1 MTSPLTI
8 ITIYVIILKGIL
20 DISCFI
26 SRIALKNVTKE
37 NFMIIRH
44 SLLNIFRSW
53 KKSILFFFLIVMV
66 VIILC
71 IGASLTVTIND
82 FLKECDKS
90 YTTTA
95 VFEYMGAD
103 YPDETDYNPYLDETY
118 KEFNSEI
125 ISSNPAVK
133 KWDSSAVALGY
144 IEGTKRLNFDPLY
157 KQNAVLVVHITS
169 YNENESVYKG
179 EVRETL
185 YSYKDMEGK
194 MVYLNSMGMELEI
207 GNYYLLHGEFYLG
220 GSSYTYIKLAPFLNI
235 TAIEAGF
242 NGAMD
247 AMIADVSAVNSKYQI
262 AEDSYFLDIA
272 NTYSVINNSVTVHAT
287 NNLGALL
294 PFQQGSLY
302 LMEGRNF
309 TEQDYLAGARVCLIS
324 EELAG
329 VLNVKIGD
337 QINLS
342 LAIQAGSAKKDS
354 YWSKTGFAYKNSF
367 TIVGLTN
374 LQKEYRQDIFIPKS
388 EAFDLSDNHFTYTLA
403 QVELYNNKASKFM
416 EEVTPLLQD
425 RIRMTVY
432 DQGYAS
438 TTKSLKDVF
447 LVAVLI
453 TGVCALV
460 CIAVLLLY
468 GFLFIYR
475 QRDTVTNMHRLGT
488 GKRNIFVYFLTGSG
502 FLSLVA
508 VVTGILISNG
518 VIDRCMEFVQSIVSQ
533 YTVSDLNY
541 SNSGLS
547 TVKTVE
553 FIPDIRIETLLVAGG
568 MVFVLA
574 TCSCL
579 LFTVLSIRSRSHTG
593 RKLRLRS
600 EAISSSLRGGPW
612 KYMWLS
618 IKRGQIRTLIP
629 ILVTACGVILLFQL
643 TYTSNLYDQKLE
655 ELNNSPDIKGYL
667 TDIDGKQTNGLRV
680 EGDVVKDIVDSGYL
694 SEVNVTKTYN
704 FIYGGRSDAA
714 GKKLEVP
721 ELEVPVTDFD
731 KETFSYK
738 LFFGPRIV
746 FTNNLTTVPEFYY
759 SSALQ
764 VQFDNGY
771 DLSVFKK
778 DVTEY
783 PNCIVST
790 SYMEEKGVRLG
801 DIITLIIYDEYSNT
815 YPHDMRVVGSYVKAG
830 KLDNVYCQLGLYLPP
845 SVLTQGGD
853 KENVLQYYS
862 FDSFHFRLTNGVVL
876 PDLKDYLFDKGYS
889 QIKKIRE
896 IRNFIVIEDKEYLTT
911 KTAMN
916 QRVIYMERI
925 FPALYLIVVLIAGLI
940 PFILIQFRKREIAM
954 MRGQGTS
961 KGISF
966 LNIFLEQ
973 AVLVVIGGA
982 IGTLISIFAFMKY
995 NTLGIILTGIFV
1007 ACWLV
1012 GAVISIS
1019 QINRSSVQSILKA
1032 AE

>member
-1 MTSPLTI
+1 M
-8 ITIYVIILKGIL
+8 IL
-20 DISCFI
+20 
-26 SRIALKNVTKE
+26 
-37 NFMIIRH
+37 RH

-71 IGASLTVTIND
+71 IGTSLTVTIND

-103 YPDETDYNPYLDETY
+103 YPDEMEYNPYLDETY
-118 KEFNSEI
+118 KGFNSEI
-125 ISSNPAVK
+125 IASNPAVK

-157 KQNAVLVVHITS
+157 KENAVLVVHVTS

-179 EVRETL
+179 EVTETL

-207 GNYYLLHGEFYLG
+207 GNYYILHGEFYLG
-220 GSSYTYIKLAPFLNI
+220 GSSYTYIKLSPFSNS
-235 TAIEAGF
+235 TAAAAGF
-242 NGAMD
+242 NISMEG
-247 AMIADVSAVNSKYQI
+247 MIADVSSVNSKYQI
-262 AEDSYFLDIA
+262 EEDSYFRDIA
-272 NTYSVINNSVTVHAT
+272 NTYSIINNSVTVHAT
-287 NNLGALL
+287 NNINALL

-309 TEQDYLAGARVCLIS
+309 TEEDYISGAKVCLMS

-342 LAIQAGSAKKDS
+342 LAVQEGSAKKDS
-354 YWSKTGFAYKNSF
+354 YWFKTGFAYKDGF

-388 EAFDLSDNHFTYTLA
+388 QAFNLSDNHFTYTLA
-403 QVELYNNKASKFM
+403 QVELYNSKASKFI

-460 CIAVLLLY
+460 CVAVLLLF

-502 FLSLVA
+502 FLSLTA
-508 VVTGILISNG
+508 VVIGILISNG
-518 VIDRCMEFVQSIVSQ
+518 VIDRCMELVQNIVSQ
-533 YTVSDLNY
+533 YTVTDLNY

-553 FIPDIRIETLLVAGG
+553 FIPQIRTETLLIAGCI
-568 MVFVLA
+568 VFILA

-579 LFTVLSIRSRSHTG
+579 LFTVLSIKSRSHSG
-593 RKLRLRS
+593 RKLRVRGGG
-600 EAISSSLRGGPW
+600 ISSSLRGGPW

-643 TYTSNLYDQKLE
+643 TYTRNLYDQKLA

-680 EGDVVKDIVDSGYL
+680 EGNVVKDIVDSGYL

-704 FIYGGRSDAA
+704 FIYAGRSDAE
-714 GKKLEVP
+714 GNKLDIP
-721 ELEVPVTDFD
+721 EFDVPVTDFD
-731 KETFSYK
+731 VETFFYK
-738 LFFGPRIV
+738 LFQGPRIV

-759 SSALQ
+759 SSAVQ
-764 VQFDNGY
+764 VQFYDGY
-771 DLSVFKK
+771 DLTMFGK
-778 DVTEY
+778 DYTEY

-790 SYMEEKGVRLG
+790 AYIEEKGIRLG
-801 DIITLIIYDEYSNT
+801 DIITLSIYDEYGNSSSYN
-815 YPHDMRVVGSYVKAG
+815 MRVVGSYVKAG
-830 KLDNVYCQLGLYLPP
+830 KLDNVYCQLGLYLLP
-845 SVLTQGGD
+845 SVLTKGGD

-862 FDSFHFRLTNGVVL
+862 FDSFHFRLSSGEVL
-876 PDLKDYLFDKGYS
+876 PELKSYLFSKGYS

-916 QRVIYMERI
+916 QRVLYMERI
-925 FPALYLIVVLIAGLI
+925 FPALYLLVVLIAMLI
-940 PFILIQFRKREIAM
+940 PFILIQLRKREIAM

-961 KGISF
+961 KSISF

-973 AVLVVIGGA
+973 SLLVVMGGIA
-982 IGTLISIFAFMKY
+982 GTLISLLVLMRF
-995 NTLGIILTGIFV
+995 NTFGFVLTGIFV

-1019 QINRSSVQSILKA
+1019 QINRCSVQSILKA